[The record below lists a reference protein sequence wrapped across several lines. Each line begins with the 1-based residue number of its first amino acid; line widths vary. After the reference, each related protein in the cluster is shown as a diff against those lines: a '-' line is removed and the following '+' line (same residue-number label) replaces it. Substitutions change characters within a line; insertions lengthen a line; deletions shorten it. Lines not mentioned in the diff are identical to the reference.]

1 MIPNKDN
8 MFFNIL
14 QVYIKFYEKGNF
26 FPMLVFIN
34 VRDRKWRTKSMSIA
48 WTANQAMRM
57 DFTNAALFGGAS
69 TINPLFSPYPMYSV
83 GSCHGIFGG
92 TLGGYDIGFGMPRTL
107 EAYDRYSAVNIYD
120 NMSFGDLLKYQLK
133 SNPMA
138 TLGMGISL
146 AGALLPMVPVG
157 LNFAGGLL
165 NGLAQFGQQ
174 HC

>member
-1 MIPNKDN
+1 
-8 MFFNIL
+8 
-14 QVYIKFYEKGNF
+14 
-26 FPMLVFIN
+26 
-34 VRDRKWRTKSMSIA
+34 MSIA
-48 WTANQAMRM
+48 WTRSQTATMGH
-57 DFTNAALFGGAS
+57 DFYRAAIFGGAS
-69 TINPLFSPYPMYSV
+69 TINNLFGPYPMYSV

-157 LNFAGGLL
+157 LNLAGGLL
-165 NGLAQFGQQ
+165 NSLAQFGQRR
-174 HC
+174 C